1 MHSNLSETKTKI
13 LSKKKLKENNKE
25 TFDFQYYP
33 QHKLGLIRS
42 PCVSKGPTKAL
53 LHIWEFARIG
63 RTSVIQHEMHF
74 ENLFVHNE
82 NLNNTA
88 VFLFRFSLFICFYLC
103 FNWKLYAWTCEAIKW
118 IKFIFQ
124 NSCQVYVWHI
134 GKVHKQ
140 QTTDTIIIVLYS
152 NFFDGVQCEMK
163 WYKHFFEFLNYEGKI
178 KKLCL
183 EWCLS
188 LTLC

>member
-1 MHSNLSETKTKI
+1 MWVNDQQKRFCIFEDLPELEGLQWIGNL
-13 LSKKKLKENNKE
+13 
-25 TFDFQYYP
+25 
-33 QHKLGLIRS
+33 
-42 PCVSKGPTKAL
+42 
-53 LHIWEFARIG
+53 
-63 RTSVIQHEMHF
+63 IQHEMHF
-74 ENLFVHNE
+74 KNLFVHNE

-152 NFFDGVQCEMK
+152 NFFWWRSMWNEMIQTLFWVLK
-163 WYKHFFEFLNYEGKI
+163 LWRKNKKIMSGMTSVLNIMLKTKHSRKISFWFFYDEFFVINIPLN
-178 KKLCL
+178 
-183 EWCLS
+183 
-188 LTLC
+188 